1 MFLSNQ
7 ESGLYLEPAQPQPQE
22 KNLITK
28 EIFRSAVIA
37 AQHLYSD
44 EGVTQ
49 EDLAALIGAP
59 LPVVEQLFNDSN
71 FRLACRERGHPVEGN
86 APLKIEELSLDN
98 ELSEELSEELSLD
111 KLLSEKLSETLT
123 PPKKTSTGISQTRR
137 TRLSDRQILALHYIV
152 QDTTTPSLAGRLRH
166 AGVTIKEY
174 NQWRKSAAFRAE
186 LKKLGQTVLEDSE
199 QDMLTTLA
207 GLAVNGDQKAIEF
220 AFELTGKHNP
230 RAQEAIN
237 VALVLQQV
245 LEAIKD
251 EVRDPDTLRRLS
263 SRIALAATSLRT
275 SINSSSGLDT
285 GFELNT
291 GFELDTGFE
300 PALIESSTVT
310 SSTVTSSDVTSSANP
325 D

>member
-86 APLKIEELSLDN
+86 TPLKIEELSLDN

-111 KLLSEKLSETLT
+111 KLLSEKLSEEL
-123 PPKKTSTGISQTRR
+123 PKKTSTGISR

-275 SINSSSGLDT
+275 SINSSSGLDA
-285 GFELNT
+285 GFELTT
-291 GFELDTGFE
+291 GSELDTGFELKANE
-300 PALIESSTVT
+300 PALIESSAVT
-310 SSTVTSSDVTSSANP
+310 LELNP

>member
-86 APLKIEELSLDN
+86 TPLKIEELSLDSAI
-98 ELSEELSEELSLD
+98 EDSVIGDSDPVD
-111 KLLSEKLSETLT
+111 KLLSETLPKKALSE
-123 PPKKTSTGISQTRR
+123 KTSTGISR

-285 GFELNT
+285 GFEINT

-300 PALIESSTVT
+300 LKANEPALIESSAVT
-310 SSTVTSSDVTSSANP
+310 LELNP

>member
-86 APLKIEELSLDN
+86 TPLKIEELSLDN
-98 ELSEELSEELSLD
+98 ELSEELSLD
-111 KLLSEKLSETLT
+111 KLLSEKLSET
-123 PPKKTSTGISQTRR
+123 PPKKTSTGISR

-285 GFELNT
+285 GSELNT

-300 PALIESSTVT
+300 LKANEPALIESS
-310 SSTVTSSDVTSSANP
+310 ANP

>member
-1 MFLSNQ
+1 
-7 ESGLYLEPAQPQPQE
+7 
-22 KNLITK
+22 
-28 EIFRSAVIA
+28 
-37 AQHLYSD
+37 
-44 EGVTQ
+44 
-49 EDLAALIGAP
+49 
-59 LPVVEQLFNDSN
+59 
-71 FRLACRERGHPVEGN
+71 
-86 APLKIEELSLDN
+86 
-98 ELSEELSEELSLD
+98 
-111 KLLSEKLSETLT
+111 
-123 PPKKTSTGISQTRR
+123 
-137 TRLSDRQILALHYIV
+137 
-152 QDTTTPSLAGRLRH
+152 
-166 AGVTIKEY
+166 
-174 NQWRKSAAFRAE
+174 
-186 LKKLGQTVLEDSE
+186 
-199 QDMLTTLA
+199 MLTTLA

-300 PALIESSTVT
+300 LKANEPALIESSAITLEL
-310 SSTVTSSDVTSSANP
+310 NP